1 MNVRM
6 KIWFLLLAVAV
17 ILLVL
22 GVTVVRNFTLVE
34 QDLQQL
40 EEREI
45 PLASR
50 IELAALGAYE
60 YVAKVDAF
68 LLSRSQLKLG
78 DVRDAKAG
86 VDGHITGL
94 RGSSYQQPGP
104 LKQAADRLGE
114 RLEDLS
120 GAGTKLLEL
129 ADGNPPMEMPAV
141 LASQEYDSFQSAL
154 AGLTQTI
161 KEADTGN
168 AVVIAVSNRRIAI
181 NERLFWWILALAV
194 IAAVGVIY
202 AVWVAWFLSR
212 TICSPLEALTEVTR
226 RMADGD
232 LTVTIDAPKGRD
244 EVAQLAR
251 SFQEML
257 VGQRDIIAQLKEV
270 SSQVAGASN
279 RITEATTQQSAT
291 GSEQASAVAETTAT
305 VDEVNQAFARTS
317 GMIESVTELS
327 TKAVEVSHAGQSAVD
342 DNVQGMQEAKE
353 KMELIAENILAL
365 SERTQLIGEIINSV
379 NDLAEQS
386 KFLALNASIEAAR
399 AGEHGKGFAVVAMEV
414 RNLAEQ
420 SKQATMQIRDI
431 LIDIQNATNSAV
443 MVTED
448 GSKRVDAGVALANQ
462 TGIAIRELARAVAEA
477 AQAAEQISTSIREQ
491 TIGMSQI
498 TTAMNQI
505 NQAAAQSLAGTKQVE
520 LSAKNLR
527 TEGVRLKEAVD
538 RYVL

>member
-1 MNVRM
+1 M
-6 KIWFLLLAVAV
+6 
-17 ILLVL
+17 
-22 GVTVVRNFTLVE
+22 
-34 QDLQQL
+34 
-40 EEREI
+40 
-45 PLASR
+45 AS
-50 IELAALGAYE
+50 
-60 YVAKVDAF
+60 
-68 LLSRSQLKLG
+68 
-78 DVRDAKAG
+78 
-86 VDGHITGL
+86 
-94 RGSSYQQPGP
+94 
-104 LKQAADRLGE
+104 
-114 RLEDLS
+114 
-120 GAGTKLLEL
+120 
-129 ADGNPPMEMPAV
+129 
-141 LASQEYDSFQSAL
+141 
-154 AGLTQTI
+154 
-161 KEADTGN
+161 
-168 AVVIAVSNRRIAI
+168 
-181 NERLFWWILALAV
+181 
-194 IAAVGVIY
+194 
-202 AVWVAWFLSR
+202 
-212 TICSPLEALTEVTR
+212 
-226 RMADGD
+226 GD
-232 LTVTIDAPKGRD
+232 LTVTIDAPKGSD

-270 SSQVAGASN
+270 SSQVAEASN

-327 TKAVEVSHAGQSAVD
+327 TKAVEVSHAGQGAVD

-365 SERTQLIGEIINSV
+365 SEKTQLIGEIINSV

-520 LSAKNLR
+520 ISAKNLR

-538 RYVL
+538 QYVL

>member
-1 MNVRM
+1 VNVRR
-6 KIWFLLLAVAV
+6 KIWALLLAVAL

-22 GVTVVRNFTLVE
+22 GVTVVWNLTLVDA
-34 QDLQQL
+34 DLRQM
-40 EEREI
+40 EEREV

-50 IELAALGAYE
+50 IAQAALVGYE
-60 YVAKVDAF
+60 YASEVDVF
-68 LLSRSQLKLG
+68 LLSRSQMKLE
-78 DVRDAKAG
+78 DVRQVG
-86 VDGHITGL
+86 VKLTDQI
-94 RGSSYQQPGP
+94 
-104 LKQAADRLGE
+104 DRLPGSAPQESGALTDAAE
-114 RLEDLS
+114 RLQNHL
-120 GAGTKLLEL
+120 GVLMTAGKKLLTMAE
-129 ADGNPPMEMPAV
+129 GGTVQTSAV
-141 LASQEYDSFQSAL
+141 LASDDYERFQSAL
-154 AGLTQTI
+154 AALTRTI
-161 KEADTGN
+161 EDPNIGT
-168 AVVIAVSNRRIAI
+168 AVLTAVSSRRVAM
-181 NERLFWWILALAV
+181 NKRHFWVILALAV
-194 IAAVGVIY
+194 IAVLGVFY
-202 AVWVAWFLSR
+202 ALWVAWFLSR
-212 TICSPLEALTEVTR
+212 TICVPLEVLTEATR
-226 RMADGD
+226 RMAEGD

-270 SSQVAGASN
+270 SSQVSVASN
-279 RITEATTQQSAT
+279 RIMEATTQQSAT

-317 GMIESVTELS
+317 GMIESVADLS
-327 TKAVEVSHAGQSAVD
+327 TKAVKVSHAGQSAVD

-365 SERTQLIGEIINSV
+365 SEKTQLIGEIINSV

-448 GSKRVDAGVALANQ
+448 GSARVDTGVSLANQ
-462 TGIAIRELARAVAEA
+462 TGIAIRELAQAVAEA

-505 NQAAAQSLAGTKQVE
+505 NQAATQSLAGTKQVE

-538 RYVL
+538 RYTL